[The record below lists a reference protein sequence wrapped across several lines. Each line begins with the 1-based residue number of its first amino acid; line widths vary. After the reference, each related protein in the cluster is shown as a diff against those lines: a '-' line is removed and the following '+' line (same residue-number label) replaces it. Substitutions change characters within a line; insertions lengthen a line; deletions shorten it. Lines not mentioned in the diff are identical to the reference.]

1 MSVSSLAR
9 PTPIEL
15 DSGWIISAT
24 PVDHPA
30 EPLVVVHFT
39 RTTVRIRFKPRRE
52 EQTSHVES
60 FLMTATEHARMSV
73 FIDPEEQ
80 LEFARNKG
88 RQVARQQSPAGNGF
102 AAMASDDDSNDPEV
116 IKQRHLDNLD
126 KLLKARGQAD
136 GITGSEGIILF
147 EEPDFP
153 ETDENIQTADEVRAA
168 ELIKARFGKDGKI
181 DPDRVFDELLSRKLE
196 NGQLPPDTGMPFVQ
210 TQTLIDASAFI
221 PVRAQTVQTF
231 SQFPIFDGKGEV
243 KGTSLALQKESK
255 HIVTPKKFVS
265 IDVFMRVFSGFE
277 REFFKKQVTKETA
290 FGFQFALGPL
300 AGAGAT
306 NRVQAGE
313 PVFENGKP
321 KEQDP
326 GKGDPGKS
334 DPAKGEKGDKNK
346 TNEGKG
352 ADPATRSIG
361 AAFIPPFAFDISF
374 MSKKSR
380 LIERNTLALLFE
392 SRLDEVVTTEIDL

>member
-102 AAMASDDDSNDPEV
+102 AAMASDGDSNDPEV

-153 ETDENIQTADEVRAA
+153 ETDEDIQTADEVRAA

-210 TQTLIDASAFI
+210 TQTLIDASAF
-221 PVRAQTVQTF
+221 
-231 SQFPIFDGKGEV
+231 SS
-243 KGTSLALQKESK
+243 SLA
-255 HIVTPKKFVS
+255 
-265 IDVFMRVFSGFE
+265 VF
-277 REFFKKQVTKETA
+277 TA
-290 FGFQFALGPL
+290 SH
-300 AGAGAT
+300 
-306 NRVQAGE
+306 NC
-313 PVFENGKP
+313 
-321 KEQDP
+321 
-326 GKGDPGKS
+326 
-334 DPAKGEKGDKNK
+334 
-346 TNEGKG
+346 
-352 ADPATRSIG
+352 TR
-361 AAFIPPFAFDISF
+361 
-374 MSKKSR
+374 
-380 LIERNTLALLFE
+380 
-392 SRLDEVVTTEIDL
+392 

>member
-1 MSVSSLAR
+1 MPGGWDADLALR
-9 PTPIEL
+9 
-15 DSGWIISAT
+15 
-24 PVDHPA
+24 H
-30 EPLVVVHFT
+30 
-39 RTTVRIRFKPRRE
+39 R
-52 EQTSHVES
+52 VENVP
-60 FLMTATEHARMSV
+60 HAM
-73 FIDPEEQ
+73 
-80 LEFARNKG
+80 
-88 RQVARQQSPAGNGF
+88 
-102 AAMASDDDSNDPEV
+102 
-116 IKQRHLDNLD
+116 
-126 KLLKARGQAD
+126 
-136 GITGSEGIILF
+136 
-147 EEPDFP
+147 
-153 ETDENIQTADEVRAA
+153 
-168 ELIKARFGKDGKI
+168 LIGKDGKI

-326 GKGDPGKS
+326 VKGDPGKGDPGKG

-346 TNEGKG
+346 PNEGKG